1 MIHQSTFE
9 EMNML
14 KLSSLAGAKKIA
26 FTSRMQ
32 KCLEVKA
39 KVDFTISERVENYSD
54 SFLIC

>member
-26 FTSRMQ
+26 FTSRKQ
-32 KCLEVKA
+32 KWLEVKA
-39 KVDFTISERVENYSD
+39 NVGSQYQKRVGNY
-54 SFLIC
+54 F

>member
-26 FTSRMQ
+26 FTSRKQ

-39 KVDFTISERVENYSD
+39 NVDFTISERVGNY
-54 SFLIC
+54 F